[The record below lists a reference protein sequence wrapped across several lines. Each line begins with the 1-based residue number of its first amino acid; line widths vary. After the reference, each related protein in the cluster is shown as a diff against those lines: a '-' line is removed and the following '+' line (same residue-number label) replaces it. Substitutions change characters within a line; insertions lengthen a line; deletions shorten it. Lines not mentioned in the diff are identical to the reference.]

1 MGGSAPKQKVS
12 PSEIAMADIAK
23 RQDLR
28 SQMLEKEWEDPFRQM
43 MMPQIMQT
51 IGQNPFQTTL
61 SAADRA
67 PIEGQF
73 KQAQASLMD
82 TGQRGGGLRSAMR
95 GLERDRAMAIS
106 SAANQARQQGIGRAL
121 QFAGG
126 ALPNVGSIQ
135 GLEGSAM
142 SGLQSSADM
151 FNKRQAANNAAKQ
164 QSSAGMGSLIGSGMG
179 MAGMGL
185 AAAGM
190 F

>member
-1 MGGSAPKQKVS
+1 MGGSAPKPKVS
-12 PSEIAMADIAK
+12 PAETAMADIAK

-73 KQAQASLMD
+73 KQAQSALMN
-82 TGQRGGGLRSAMR
+82 TGQRGGGLRSAMS
-95 GLERDRAMAIS
+95 GLERDRAVAIS
-106 SAANQARQQGIGRAL
+106 NAANQARQQGIGRAL

-126 ALPNVGSIQ
+126 ALPNIGSIQ
-135 GLEGSAM
+135 GLEGSAQK
-142 SGLQSSADM
+142 GLQASADM
-151 FNKRQAANNAAKQ
+151 FNTRDQQRMAAQQQANQGKSQMIGTGVGIAA
-164 QSSAGMGSLIGSGMG
+164 SLAS
-179 MAGMGL
+179 
-185 AAAGM
+185 M